1 MTIKTKCT
9 RKHYNM
15 NNKIQLLTYIA
26 TALLLSSCK
35 SEKKEIIKEIEIA
48 KTEIK
53 GECPSY
59 ILDNKQN
66 NLNISVFLDLS
77 DRITQPKTILKDTE
91 YLKSISK
98 AFTNHVK
105 TKKLI
110 LLQDKIQ
117 LYFNPEPANNTINS
131 VAEQLHIEFDK
142 NSPKEKI
149 MQTEELY
156 ATQPTEIYNLALAD
170 SKNPKDFP
178 GSDIWRFFKDN
189 VKDYTISDC
198 HRNILVILTDGY
210 MYHENSQMKEDN
222 MSSYLTPISMNK
234 LPLSNSKW
242 ETILNEKDY
251 GFIKA
256 NDNLEDLEVLV
267 IGIESLNPKNPYAI
281 DVMRAYWTN
290 WFNEMGVKKFKIQNA
305 DLASSVENVIFEFIN
320 S

>member
-1 MTIKTKCT
+1 MKTKF
-9 RKHYNM
+9 
-15 NNKIQLLTYIA
+15 QLLSYIA
-26 TALLLSSCK
+26 IILLISSCK
-35 SEKKEIIKEIEIA
+35 SDKKEQIQEVEVA
-48 KTEIK
+48 KNEIK
-53 GECPSY
+53 GECPSF
-59 ILDNKQN
+59 ILDNKEN

-77 DRITQPKTILKDTE
+77 DRITRPKTIINDTE
-91 YLKSISK
+91 NLKSISL

-117 LYFNPEPANNTINS
+117 LYFNPAPTNNTINS
-131 VAEQLHIEFDK
+131 IAEKLHIEFDK
-142 NSPKEKI
+142 NSPKAKI
-149 MQTEELY
+149 IDTEEFY
-156 ATQPTEIYNLALAD
+156 AKQPSEIYNLALAD
-170 SKNPKDFP
+170 SENPKDFP

-210 MYHENSQMKEDN
+210 MFHENSQMNEDKL
-222 MSSYLTPISMNK
+222 SSYLTPKSMDR

-242 ETILNEKDY
+242 ETTLKEKGY

-281 DVMRAYWTN
+281 DIMRAYWTK
-290 WFNEMGVKKFKIQNA
+290 WFKEMGVKKFKIQNA
-305 DLASSVENVIFEFIN
+305 DLASSVEKVIFEFIN

>member
-1 MTIKTKCT
+1 MQTKF
-9 RKHYNM
+9 
-15 NNKIQLLTYIA
+15 QLLAYIA
-26 TALLLSSCK
+26 IILLISSCK
-35 SEKKEIIKEIEIA
+35 SDKKEQIREVEVA
-48 KTEIK
+48 KNEIK
-53 GECPSY
+53 GECPSF
-59 ILDNKQN
+59 ILDNKEN

-77 DRITQPKTILKDTE
+77 DRITRPKTIINDTE
-91 YLKSISK
+91 NLKSISK

-117 LYFNPEPANNTINS
+117 LYFNPAPTNNTINS
-131 VAEQLHIEFDK
+131 IAEKLHIEFDK
-142 NSPKEKI
+142 NSPKAKI
-149 MQTEELY
+149 IDTEEFY
-156 ATQPTEIYNLALAD
+156 AKQPSEIYNLALAD
-170 SKNPKDFP
+170 SENPKDFP

-210 MYHENSQMKEDN
+210 MFHENSQMNEDKL
-222 MSSYLTPISMNK
+222 SSYLTPKSMDR

-242 ETILNEKDY
+242 ETTLKEKGY

-281 DVMRAYWTN
+281 DVMRTYWTN
-290 WFNEMGVKKFKIQNA
+290 WFKEMGVKKFKIQNA
-305 DLASSVENVIFEFIN
+305 DLSSNVEKVIIEFIN
-320 S
+320 T

>member
-1 MTIKTKCT
+1 
-9 RKHYNM
+9 M
-15 NNKIQLLTYIA
+15 NNKIQLLTYFSI
-26 TALLLSSCK
+26 ALLLSSCK
-35 SEKKEIIKEIEIA
+35 SEKKEVMKEIEIA
-48 KTEIK
+48 KKEIN

-59 ILDNKQN
+59 ILDNKEN

-142 NSPKEKI
+142 NSPKTKI

-156 ATQPTEIYNLALAD
+156 ASQPTEIYNLALAD

-210 MYHENSQMKEDN
+210 MYHENSQMKEVN
-222 MSSYLTPISMNK
+222 MSSYLTPNSLNK
-234 LPLSNSKW
+234 LPLANSQW
-242 ETILNEKDY
+242 ETTLNEKGY

-256 NDNLEDLEVLV
+256 NDGLEDLEVLV
-267 IGIESLNPKNPYAI
+267 IGIESLNTKNPYAI
-281 DVMRAYWTN
+281 DVMRTYWTN

-305 DLASSVENVIFEFIN
+305 DLASSVEKVIFEFIN

>member
-1 MTIKTKCT
+1 MKS
-9 RKHYNM
+9 
-15 NNKIQLLTYIA
+15 KIQVI
-26 TALLLSSCK
+26 LLSVFALITFSCNSDKKKIEKAITISK
-35 SEKKEIIKEIEIA
+35 SNADGNCPNFIIENRE
-48 KTEIK
+48 
-53 GECPSY
+53 
-59 ILDNKQN
+59 N

-117 LYFNPEPANNTINS
+117 LYFNPEPTNNNING
-131 VAEQLHIEFDK
+131 VAEKLHIEFDK
-142 NSPKEKI
+142 NSPKAKI
-149 MQTEELY
+149 SETEELY
-156 ATQPTEIYNLALAD
+156 ASQPKEIYNLALAD
-170 SKNPKDFP
+170 SENPRDFP

-189 VKDYTISDC
+189 VKDYTISNC
-198 HRNILVILTDGY
+198 HRNILVVLTDGY
-210 MYHENSQMKEDN
+210 MYHDNSQMKEGN
-222 MSSYLTPISMNK
+222 LSSYLTPKSLGK
-234 LPLSNSKW
+234 LPFSKSNW
-242 ETILNEKDY
+242 NETLTEKGY

-256 NDNLEDLEVLV
+256 NDGLGDLEVLV

-305 DLASSVENVIFEFIN
+305 DLASSVEKVIFEFIN
-320 S
+320 P

>member
-1 MTIKTKCT
+1 MKT
-9 RKHYNM
+9 
-15 NNKIQLLTYIA
+15 KIQLLAYIA
-26 TALLLSSCK
+26 TILLISSCK
-35 SEKKEIIKEIEIA
+35 SDKKEQIKEVEVA
-48 KTEIK
+48 KNEIK
-53 GECPSY
+53 GECPSF
-59 ILDNKQN
+59 ILDNKEN

-77 DRITQPKTILKDTE
+77 DRITRPKTILSDTE
-91 YLKSISK
+91 NLKSIAK

-117 LYFNPEPANNTINS
+117 LYFNPAPTNNTINS
-131 VAEQLHIEFDK
+131 ISEKLHIEFDK
-142 NSPKEKI
+142 NSPKAKI
-149 MQTEELY
+149 IDTEELY
-156 ATQPTEIYNLALAD
+156 ATQPSEIYNLALAD
-170 SKNPKDFP
+170 SENPKDFP

-222 MSSYLTPISMNK
+222 MSSYLTPNFLDK
-234 LPLSNSKW
+234 LPLANSKW
-242 ETILNEKDY
+242 ETTLDEKGY

-256 NDNLEDLEVLV
+256 NNGLEDLEVLV
-267 IGIESLNPKNPYAI
+267 IGVESLNPKNPYAI

-305 DLASSVENVIFEFIN
+305 DLASSVEKVIEDFVN
-320 S
+320 P

>member
-1 MTIKTKCT
+1 MQTKF
-9 RKHYNM
+9 
-15 NNKIQLLTYIA
+15 QLLAYIA
-26 TALLLSSCK
+26 IILLISSCK
-35 SEKKEIIKEIEIA
+35 SDKKEQIREVEVA
-48 KTEIK
+48 KNEIK
-53 GECPSY
+53 GECPSF
-59 ILDNKQN
+59 ILDNKEN

-77 DRITQPKTILKDTE
+77 DRITRPKTIINDTE
-91 YLKSISK
+91 NLKSISK

-117 LYFNPEPANNTINS
+117 LYFNPAPTNNTINS
-131 VAEQLHIEFDK
+131 IAEKLHIEFDK
-142 NSPKEKI
+142 NSPKAKI
-149 MQTEELY
+149 IDTEEFY
-156 ATQPTEIYNLALAD
+156 AKQPSEIYNLALAD
-170 SKNPKDFP
+170 SENPKDFP

-210 MYHENSQMKEDN
+210 MFHENSQMNEDKL
-222 MSSYLTPISMNK
+222 SSYLTPKSMDK

-242 ETILNEKDY
+242 ETTLKEKGY

-281 DVMRAYWTN
+281 DVMRTYWTN
-290 WFNEMGVKKFKIQNA
+290 WFKEMGVKKFKIQNA
-305 DLASSVENVIFEFIN
+305 DLASSVEKVIFEFIN

>member
-1 MTIKTKCT
+1 MKTKF
-9 RKHYNM
+9 
-15 NNKIQLLTYIA
+15 QLLSYIA
-26 TALLLSSCK
+26 IILLISSCK
-35 SEKKEIIKEIEIA
+35 SDKKEQIREVEVA
-48 KTEIK
+48 KNEIK
-53 GECPSY
+53 GECPSF
-59 ILDNKQN
+59 ILDNKEN

-77 DRITQPKTILKDTE
+77 DRITRPKTIINDTE
-91 YLKSISK
+91 NLKSISK

-117 LYFNPEPANNTINS
+117 LYFNPAPTNNTINS
-131 VAEQLHIEFDK
+131 IAEKLHIEFDK
-142 NSPKEKI
+142 NSPKAKI
-149 MQTEELY
+149 IDTEEFY
-156 ATQPTEIYNLALAD
+156 AKQPSEIYNLALAD
-170 SKNPKDFP
+170 SENPKDFP

-210 MYHENSQMKEDN
+210 MFHENSQMNEDKL
-222 MSSYLTPISMNK
+222 SSYLTPKSMDR

-242 ETILNEKDY
+242 ETTLKEKGY

-281 DVMRAYWTN
+281 DVMRAYWTK
-290 WFNEMGVKKFKIQNA
+290 WFKEMGVKKFKIQNA
-305 DLASSVENVIFEFIN
+305 DLSSNVEKVIIEFIN
-320 S
+320 T